1 MTEAET
7 IKRYMYRY
15 YEWQISVQ
23 CIQTREHIAYVWK
36 EVQGFEQ
43 RWKKKARFV
52 DSFAVVDFD
61 RFSLENSREYLT
73 RVSPEHTEGVH
84 EHCSMP

>member
-7 IKRYMYRY
+7 IARCMY
-15 YEWQISVQ
+15 YEWEISLQ
-23 CIQTREHIAYVWK
+23 CIQTREQIAYVWK

-43 RWKKKARFV
+43 RWNKKARFV

-61 RFSLENSREYLT
+61 RPPGTLDFDLT
-73 RVSPEHTEGVH
+73 
-84 EHCSMP
+84 